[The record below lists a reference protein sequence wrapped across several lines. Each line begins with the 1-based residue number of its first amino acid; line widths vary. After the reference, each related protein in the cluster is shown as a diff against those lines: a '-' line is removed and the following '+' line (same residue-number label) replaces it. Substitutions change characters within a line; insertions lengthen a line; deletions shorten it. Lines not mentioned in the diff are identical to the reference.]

1 MSDWNPEEHYIWIEP
16 NVKYLLTF
24 PHSHKYAPLP
34 WYARPPPR
42 PVKPGPPPDKL
53 RFVST
58 RRISN
63 AFDSFTPYTQTL
75 ADDLDAFAQTFL
87 HALLARGGKDV
98 ADVRH
103 LYASFGR
110 TDLHMLKEARESA
123 LNTLAGAKN
132 TAQKKAAEA
141 KKEARERREK
151 ALGEASLGPEVV
163 MAGEPRNSNDG
174 NASGKVPV
182 ADQEHAEGTNED
194 EAEVEGPVGFY
205 ALSEALYK
213 LAKLSVEQAGVED
226 AVARQGFWRMTVEER
241 KAQARGRA
249 VEQYD
254 GSLKAWAELKE
265 SAEMSLRRKAA
276 RKAREKAERATM
288 ALRDVNKERATV
300 AEDKATGE
308 EKEMDIDEEGQ
319 TTNGAVDEHAADG
332 GSSKSRSVNEERIS
346 LDGEKVTGS
355 RSVDEAELPPTKRI
369 RLNVA

>member
-1 MSDWNPEEHYIWIEP
+1 M
-16 NVKYLLTF
+16 
-24 PHSHKYAPLP
+24 
-34 WYARPPPR
+34 PR
-42 PVKPGPPPDKL
+42 PITGHQDKL

-63 AFDSFTPYTQTL
+63 AFDSFTPYTQTV

-123 LNTLAGAKN
+123 LITLAWAKN
-132 TAQKKAAEA
+132 MAQKKAAEA
-141 KKEARERREK
+141 KKEARVRREK

-241 KAQARGRA
+241 KVQAKGRA
-249 VEQYD
+249 VDQYD
-254 GSLKAWAELKE
+254 GSLKAWAELKD

-288 ALRDVNKERATV
+288 ASRDVKKEIST
-300 AEDKATGE
+300 AEDKDKCE
-308 EKEMDIDEEGQ
+308 EKMHVDAEGE
-319 TTNGAVDEHAADG
+319 TSTVEGVVDEHAAG
-332 GSSKSRSVNEERIS
+332 VGSNESQSSK
-346 LDGEKVTGS
+346 LDGNDVPGS
-355 RSVDEAELPPTKRI
+355 RSVEEAELPPTKRI
-369 RLNVA
+369 RLDVAW